1 MTWQLNL
8 RCRTE
13 SFLTKKSYNAN
24 SQVIVVSL
32 YVNTW
37 GLRWMRC
44 LRCFHIIYLHL
55 CLKAYEWHMH
65 GIRISEL
72 LLHLVSPKVNLNP
85 SFNMI
90 NSRVQKSSTI
100 FVSMTFIV
108 CAFAWTYIKK
118 ISRSWTHII
127 THMRYFSIIFL
138 LSNIKQRLKLFSS
151 ICCWFFYLFP
161 HVTITNQN
169 TNTYHVSHH

>member
-1 MTWQLNL
+1 M
-8 RCRTE
+8 
-13 SFLTKKSYNAN
+13 
-24 SQVIVVSL
+24 IVVSL

-151 ICCWFFYLFP
+151 ICCWFFYLFS